1 MLTDINKKNIILLT
15 GQCSLHNARMEF
27 GNLGN
32 FYVIQPLIDNL
43 NKKFKDYTIY
53 STLQFSNNFCKKN
66 NIRLLPLDYYYSFE
80 EQNKN
85 LENTLYELDCSY
97 KYKNGESTIMTD
109 FMKYIIKSKF
119 VIEFNGDIWGDNADC
134 FGENRF
140 LIGLYK
146 TIIFQ
151 NCNKNVYN
159 FAGSPG
165 PFINN
170 IKYIELIKNTFKN
183 YKYLVN
189 REKIST
195 QLLINDSFDKS
206 NIHSYPCPS
215 WLFKSNLSDSEINSL
230 YLKDNI
236 NRNNQEYLIGLIL
249 CGWNI
254 KKKNWDDKTYEENDF
269 HEIIEVI
276 KYINNN
282 YTNSKLILISHNN
295 SFDHESQRMNNGRDF
310 TLLKQLYEY
319 LKNNNNLNMENI
331 ILKENPTTANETKG
345 FISKL
350 DFMISGRLHGS
361 VAALTSCI
369 PTIMLKYMNGPK
381 CHKLDGFA
389 EFINYNEYIS
399 EVNGSTICKKFD
411 FIYENKNKIIDHLK
425 FNIDKVKMKVLE
437 SFNLLD

>member
-1 MLTDINKKNIILLT
+1 MNGDNENIILLT

-32 FYVIQPLIDNL
+32 FYIIQPLIDNL
-43 NKKFKDYTIY
+43 NKKFKDYKIC
-53 STLQFSNNFCKKN
+53 STLQFSNDFCKKH
-66 NIRLLPLDYYYSFE
+66 NIKLLPLDYYYSFE

-97 KYKNGESTIMTD
+97 KYKNDENTNMTD
-109 FMKYIIKSKF
+109 FMKYIVRSKF

-146 TIIFQ
+146 TIICQ

-165 PFINN
+165 PFKKN

-183 YKYLVN
+183 YKYLIN

-195 QLLINDSFDKS
+195 HLLTNDNFDGS

-215 WLFKSNLSDSEINSL
+215 WLFKSNLSDIEINSL

-236 NRNNQEYLIGLIL
+236 NINNQQYLIGLIL

-254 KKKNWDDKTYEENDF
+254 KNKNWDNEIYDKNDF
-269 HEIIEVI
+269 NQIIEVI

-282 YTNSKLILISHNN
+282 YINSKIILISHNN
-295 SFDHESQRMNNGRDF
+295 SFDHNSQKMNNGRDF

-319 LKNNNNLNMENI
+319 LKNDNNLIMDNI
-331 ILKENPTTANETKG
+331 ILKENSTTANETKG

-361 VAALTSCI
+361 VAALTSYI
-369 PTIMLKYMNGPK
+369 PTIMLKYMNGPE
-381 CHKLDGFA
+381 CHKLNGFA
-389 EFINYNEYIS
+389 DFINYTEYIL
-399 EVNGSTICKKFD
+399 EVNGISICKKFD
-411 FIYENKNKIIDHLK
+411 FIYKNKNKIIDHLK
-425 FNIDKVKMKVLE
+425 FNIDKVKIKALE
-437 SFNLLD
+437 SFNLIE